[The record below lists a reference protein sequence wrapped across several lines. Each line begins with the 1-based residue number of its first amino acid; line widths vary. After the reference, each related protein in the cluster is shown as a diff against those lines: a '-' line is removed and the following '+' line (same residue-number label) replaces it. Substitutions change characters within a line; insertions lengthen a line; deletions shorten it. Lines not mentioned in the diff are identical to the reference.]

1 MPRQITEVL
10 SLPPPLVSIVIV
22 NWNGKRFLKG
32 CLESVFAHGYNNIEV
47 IFVDNGSTD
56 GSVEFVRE
64 YFPQTVVLEI
74 KENLG
79 FAAGNN
85 LGIEVAR
92 GEFIATLNND
102 TELADG
108 FIEKL
113 VEAAEGSGQR
123 VGMWAPKILSMEERD
138 IIDSVGGLLI
148 YPDGLAKGRGRLEKD
163 IGQYDGERDILMPSA
178 CAALYRKEMLEEI
191 GLFDE
196 DFFAY
201 CEDTDLGLRARLSGW
216 KAVSVPEA
224 VIYHYYSATGGRY
237 TPTKAYLVE
246 RNHFWVAIKN
256 LPPLNLLVSPFYT
269 LWRYLVQ
276 LYGIITRSGAGGRF
290 TEEFSSLKLLFMVLK
305 AYGGAIWGLPKML
318 SKRRMIQ
325 STRKVSA
332 EDVRGWFKTYGI
344 SAAGLVLKD

>member
-201 CEDTDLGLRARLSGW
+201 CEDTDLG
-216 KAVSVPEA
+216 
-224 VIYHYYSATGGRY
+224 
-237 TPTKAYLVE
+237 PTKAYLVE